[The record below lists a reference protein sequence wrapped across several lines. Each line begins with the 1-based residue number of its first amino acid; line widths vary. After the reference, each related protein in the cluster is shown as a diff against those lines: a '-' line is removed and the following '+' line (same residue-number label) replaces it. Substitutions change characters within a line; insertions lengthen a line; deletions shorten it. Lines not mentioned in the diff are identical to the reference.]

1 MDFVVEEDLKAH
13 LTCWYIQKYIKENPH
28 PHYLEHILH
37 WEPEMGKISI
47 LIGWF
52 GIGYL
57 LGFPNLS
64 DWSWNSTKERFD
76 LFFSF
81 VCEWV
86 SENTVFFG
94 QIRVWTLRWASFP
107 VSQADFQANP
117 EKWEDYDTRYELK
130 ISTVWYDHKSDVRL
144 HMPLWPYTFRFSGAH
159 ERDTRVLV
167 FPHVQSVH
175 TQPGVEF

>member
-1 MDFVVEEDLKAH
+1 MGIFWDSLIC
-13 LTCWYIQKYIKENPH
+13 LTGLETPQKKEI
-28 PHYLEHILH
+28 Y
-37 WEPEMGKISI
+37 
-47 LIGWF
+47 F
-52 GIGYL
+52 
-57 LGFPNLS
+57 
-64 DWSWNSTKERFD
+64 
-76 LFFSF
+76 
-81 VCEWV
+81 
-86 SENTVFFG
+86 VFFG

-167 FPHVQSVH
+167 FPHAQNVH